1 MINELKLFL
10 LILSLIFSLR
20 FVFEFVIKFFQQEP
34 EPLVVT
40 KNEKTLL
47 YFTIAYII
55 TYILI

>member
-20 FVFEFVIKFFQQEP
+20 FVFEFVVKFFQEEP
-34 EPLVVT
+34 EPLVIT

-55 TYILI
+55 TFILI

>member
-10 LILSLIFSLR
+10 LILSLVFSLR